1 MDLGADSP
9 SRSTVGWGAAVADGR
24 DGYLYVFG
32 TSNPDEPMVFGWA
45 VHVARAVPDDL
56 TTPSACEYWT
66 GDAWPTSP
74 QAATEVIP
82 AVGGVSQ
89 TFSVIE
95 RSGTW
100 YAISKLD
107 GDLGT
112 DLAVWSAPRPWGPF
126 ASPASV
132 GRIPNDDSLSIV
144 RYMPLAHPEARKSS
158 PHHILVTVSRTT
170 LDPWVL
176 AKAPRLYRPFFVDID
191 LPPQPSL
198 RLLDPR
204 G

>member
-1 MDLGADSP
+1 MTVP
-9 SRSTVGWGAAVADGR
+9 SRQSTGSAARDPLRRGPRRRLALPVDGGLGAAVADGR

-66 GDAWPTSP
+66 GDAWSSSP

-95 RSGTW
+95 RSGT
-100 YAISKLD
+100 
-107 GDLGT
+107 
-112 DLAVWSAPRPWGPF
+112 
-126 ASPASV
+126 
-132 GRIPNDDSLSIV
+132 
-144 RYMPLAHPEARKSS
+144 
-158 PHHILVTVSRTT
+158 
-170 LDPWVL
+170 
-176 AKAPRLYRPFFVDID
+176 
-191 LPPQPSL
+191 
-198 RLLDPR
+198 
-204 G
+204 